1 MKPWKLIVLRLLI
14 AFLFGGLVTWIALSA
29 GWREAQRSVL
39 AIFPERTPASLSL
52 IVSAVDAYRQKTH
65 SLPRS
70 LSQVKV
76 GQDSD
81 CSQIQDGWGHPF
93 VYIVQGTHY
102 RVISYGQD
110 GKPGGAGWDA
120 DFSSDNPHPP
130 KTQMTF
136 HNFLT
141 SPYTQDMVKTA
152 YISGVLTGLLCLV
165 TVRPKTFT
173 WRSTLGLTVQ
183 IVATLAAAAWVAM
196 VITALHVPSGH

>member
-29 GWREAQRSVL
+29 GRREAENSILESPQRETRHVL
-39 AIFPERTPASLSL
+39 PM
-52 IVSAVDAYRQKTH
+52 IVQAVDASCQKTH

-70 LSQVKV
+70 LSQVKL

-81 CSQIQDGWGHPF
+81 CSQIRDGWGRPF
-93 VYIVQGTHY
+93 IYTVQGTHY
-102 RVISYGQD
+102 RVVSYGQD
-110 GKPGGAGWDA
+110 GKPGGVGWDA
-120 DFSSDNPHPP
+120 DISSDNPHPP
-130 KTQMTF
+130 KPQMTF

-152 YISGVLTGLLCLV
+152 YISGVLAGLLCLV
-165 TVRPKTFT
+165 TVRPKTLT